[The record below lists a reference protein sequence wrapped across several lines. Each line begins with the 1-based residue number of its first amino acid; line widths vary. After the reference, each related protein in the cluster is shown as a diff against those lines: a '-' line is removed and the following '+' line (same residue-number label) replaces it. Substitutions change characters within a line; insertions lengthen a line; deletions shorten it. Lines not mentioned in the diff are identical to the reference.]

1 MPSLP
6 TRYNILSIL
15 ARPVGTISSILLI
28 AIVIAVFSYLQ
39 AVTDSAFTVM
49 SQTGDPLTVLVIS
62 QSADSET
69 VSGFGKDLVNK
80 LELAPRALRDEQ
92 GAIVSAEMV
101 AISSASSSRDPNV
114 KVNAAVRGVDFD
126 RANKARNQRVKITQG
141 RVFNPGTYEVIV
153 GESVTNTYLGHQL
166 GNEIEIG
173 NRGIRKFK
181 IVGVF
186 STGGTAADSEIWG
199 YAETLR
205 DVYGRTGY
213 SSARLRAASPADVEE
228 MTKYIKGP
236 SVELSAMSER
246 EHFSGMSRGQQ
257 ATQVFS
263 IVMII
268 VLGIASAFAV
278 ANTMYAAVAGRTRE
292 IGMLR
297 AIGFSPSSVLVSF
310 MLEGLLLS
318 FLGGALG
325 CVACLLL
332 ANGLRE
338 SILPGAFTTVSYQ
351 LAITPAIIGVSMAV
365 AITIGFAGSIFPAWR
380 AAKLPITRALREA

>member
-1 MPSLP
+1 MAALP
-6 TRYNILSIL
+6 TRYNVLSML
-15 ARPVGTISSILLI
+15 ARPVGTISSVLLI
-28 AIVIAVFSYLQ
+28 AIVIAVFAYLQ
-39 AVTDSAFTVM
+39 AVTDSAFNVM
-49 SQTGDPLTVLVIS
+49 VRTGDPLTVLVLS

-69 VSGFGKDLVNK
+69 VSGFGKDFLNK
-80 LELAPRALRDEQ
+80 LEQTPKAMRDAS

-101 AISSASSSRDPNV
+101 AISSASAASDPDVN
-114 KVNAAVRGVDFD
+114 VNAAVRGVDFD
-126 RANKARNQRVKITQG
+126 RANKTRNQRVKIIEG

-153 GESVTNTYLGHQL
+153 GASVANTYLGHQL
-166 GNEIEIG
+166 GDEIEIG

-205 DVYGRTGY
+205 DVYNRNGY

-228 MTKYIKGP
+228 MIQYIEGP
-236 SVELSAMSER
+236 SVELTAMSER
-246 EHFSGMSRGQQ
+246 EHFSEMSRGQQ

-263 IVMII
+263 VAMIFI
-268 VLGIASAFAV
+268 LGIASAFAV

-297 AIGFSPSSVLVSF
+297 AIGFSPTSVLVSF
-310 MLEGLLLS
+310 MLEGLFIS
-318 FLGGALG
+318 ALGGMLG
-325 CVACLLL
+325 CLISLS
-332 ANGLRE
+332 ANGLPE

-351 LAITPAIIGVSMAV
+351 LAITPKIIGVSLAV
-365 AITIGFAGSIFPAWR
+365 AVTIGFLGSILPASR
-380 AAKLPITRALREA
+380 AARMPITRALREA

>member
-39 AVTDSAFTVM
+39 AVTDSAFNVM
-49 SQTGDPLTVLVIS
+49 AQTGDPLTVLVIN

-69 VSGFGKDLVNK
+69 VSGIGKDMVNK
-80 LELAPRALRDEQ
+80 LQLTPKAVRDEK
-92 GAIVSAEMV
+92 GVIISAEMV
-101 AISSASSSRDPNV
+101 AISSASSARDPAV

-126 RANKARNQRVKITQG
+126 LANKARDQRVKIIEG
-141 RVFNPGTYEVIV
+141 RVFAPGTYEVIV
-153 GESVTNTYLGHQL
+153 GESVASTYLGHKL
-166 GNEIEIG
+166 GDEIEIG

-199 YAETLR
+199 YVETLR
-205 DVYGRTGY
+205 DVYSRTGY
-213 SSARLRAASPADVEE
+213 SSARLRAATPDDVEE
-228 MTKYIKGP
+228 MIKYIKGP

-246 EHFSGMSRGQQ
+246 EHFSGMSRNQQ

-263 IVMII
+263 VVMII
-268 VLGIASAFAV
+268 ILGIASAFAV

-297 AIGFSPSSVLVSF
+297 AIGFSPGSVLVSF

-318 FLGGALG
+318 VMGGIAG
-325 CVACLLL
+325 CAVSLF

-351 LAITPAIIGVSMAV
+351 LAITPKIIGVSLAV
-365 AITIGFAGSIFPAWR
+365 AITIGFFGSILPAWR
-380 AAKLPITRALREA
+380 AARMPITRSLREA